1 MQAATDQM
9 KRIYHYL
16 DKPRNLSEACP
27 QSVEGMTGHILL
39 IGYSL
44 YGFGNYY
51 HAITIGLNA
60 DIKIFV
66 YRNASSNTFFV
77 ETLRRKHVIEKV

>member
-16 DKPRNLSEACP
+16 DKPRSFSEACP

-39 IGYSL
+39 IGYSC
-44 YGFGNYY
+44 YAFRIYH
-51 HAITIGLNA
+51 HAINIGLILIA
-60 DIKIFV
+60 KI
-66 YRNASSNTFFV
+66 SSLGMHPQTRS
-77 ETLRRKHVIEKV
+77 L